1 MMNGRS
7 GDRRADQA
15 AFVAGGEGVGGVFD
29 DGKAMPGGDGG
40 DGVQLG
46 RQTGDVHGD
55 DGPGAWGDGG
65 LDAGGIEIQIAA
77 IYIHQDGPGVE
88 VADDLGRGREGV
100 GRGDDLVARANAGLD
115 EDQVQRGRAGGERQ
129 RIRRADRGGELGLER
144 VHLRAERR
152 DRVGGEGLLD
162 T

>member
-7 GDRRADQA
+7 GDRRADHA
-15 AFVAGGEGVGGVFD
+15 AFIAGGEGVGGVFD

-77 IYIHQDGPGVE
+77 IYVHQDGPGVE
-88 VADDLGRGREGV
+88 VAHDLGRGREGV
-100 GRGDDLVARANAGLD
+100 GRGDDLVASLQADGFQGQVHGRGAGVD
-115 EDQVQRGRAGGERQ
+115 RDRVPGADGR
-129 RIRRADRGGELGLER
+129 GELRLER